1 MPVPEL
7 PEGRIRISDTART
20 GSITDFRTT
29 ILHSDLINGIVKHL
43 LDVFDIFSNKTY
55 DVIVGMMIRFLV
67 LFLDVKVRTTLAN
80 FPSIFVVGF
89 LGVVQVPLSSYWDVH
104 AEADAHVRVGE
115 LVLRFWNSGS
125 NIFVSRQI
133 SLSDIVLS
141 GVLNL
146 EIV

>member
-43 LDVFDIFSNKTY
+43 LDVFDIFSDKTY

-89 LGVVQVPLSSYWDVH
+89 LGVVQVPLSSY
-104 AEADAHVRVGE
+104 
-115 LVLRFWNSGS
+115 
-125 NIFVSRQI
+125 
-133 SLSDIVLS
+133 
-141 GVLNL
+141 
-146 EIV
+146 